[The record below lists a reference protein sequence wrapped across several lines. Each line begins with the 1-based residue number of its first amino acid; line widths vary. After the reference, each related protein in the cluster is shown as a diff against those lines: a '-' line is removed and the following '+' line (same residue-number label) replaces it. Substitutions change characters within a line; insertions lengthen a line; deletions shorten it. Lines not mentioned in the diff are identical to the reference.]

1 MLEGVAN
8 TAVPAIIF
16 DDLTCIGAFKVNVDV
31 GRIGEV
37 EVGTQAKFVP
47 RATQVVLK
55 GLGDLCV
62 RCKRSHGFS
71 FTLEIIEP

>member
-1 MLEGVAN
+1 MEN
-8 TAVPAIIF
+8 TAIPAIIF
-16 DDLTCIGAFKVNVDV
+16 DDITRIGAFKVNVDV

-62 RCKRSHGFS
+62 RCNRSHGFS